1 MSLREPEKRELK
13 VLASAINFFGSKEVV
28 EDFKLLVK
36 GRELYAV
43 SKDLWNFIKNSKN
56 VEWICGIK
64 LGEIGSR
71 RLKLSLEGTFWL
83 VKNEKKKVYVN
94 EKGEMLFLYGRDVFK
109 SSVEKHSEFEENEIV
124 FVCNRFGDI
133 LGIGKTRFSSFK
145 LQELD
150 PERIVVENLVDRGEY
165 IRQKKLYDSF

>member
-13 VLASAINFFGSKEVV
+13 VLNSAINFFGSRGAL
-28 EDFKLLVK
+28 EDFELLVRGK
-36 GRELYAV
+36 ELYSV
-43 SKDLWNFIKNSKN
+43 SKDLWKFIKNNKN
-56 VEWICGIK
+56 IEWMCGIK

-94 EKGEMLFLYGRDVFK
+94 EKGEMLFLYGRDIFR
-109 SSVEKHSEFEENEIV
+109 SSLEKYSEFEENEIV
-124 FVCNRFGDI
+124 FVCNKFGDI
-133 LGIGKTRFSSFK
+133 LGIGKTRFPSFK
-145 LQELD
+145 LQEVD